1 MKLFKGLCIFGAG
14 VIAGA
19 FVAARAVKEKYQQEA
34 EEEIAEM
41 REYYRELKKESTKVE
56 TAEDDTKE
64 DAKDDF
70 KPIEELEEA
79 KEIIKEKGYINYTH
93 YNDTDIKENNKE
105 EQVDENDTDIK
116 ENNKEEQV
124 DENEI
129 YIIDPEEYG
138 GENGEYD
145 TATLTYFKDGVLAD
159 EVDEIVAYNII
170 GGEENL
176 QPFKDYPDCNA
187 VYVRDD
193 NIMVDYEI
201 LRDPYQ
207 YDEYK
212 MDFSDDRPPHQL

>member
-64 DAKDDF
+64 EPKEEPKDDF

-79 KEIIKEKGYINYTH
+79 KEIIKDKGYINYTH
-93 YNDTDIKENNKE
+93 YNDTDIKENKR
-105 EQVDENDTDIK
+105 
-116 ENNKEEQV
+116 EEQV

-159 EVDEIVAYNII
+159 EVDEIVPYNII

-193 NIMVDYEI
+193 NIMVDYVI

>member
-64 DAKDDF
+64 ESKEEPKDDF

-79 KEIIKEKGYINYTH
+79 KEIIKDKGYINYTH
-93 YNDTDIKENNKE
+93 Y
-105 EQVDENDTDIK
+105 NDTDIK

-145 TATLTYFKDGVLAD
+145 TASLTYFKDGVLAD
-159 EVDEIVAYNII
+159 EVDEIVPYNII

-176 QPFKDYPDCNA
+176 QPFKDHPDCNA

>member
-1 MKLFKGLCIFGAG
+1 MKLFKGLCIFAAGTLVGA
-14 VIAGA
+14 A
-19 FVAARAVKEKYQQEA
+19 VAARAVKEKYQQEA

-41 REYYRELKKESTKVE
+41 REYYRELKKEATKVD
-56 TAEDDTKE
+56 TTEDDTKE
-64 DAKDDF
+64 ESKEDF
-70 KPIEELEEA
+70 RPIEELAEA
-79 KEIIKEKGYINYTH
+79 EGIIKDKGYVNYTN
-93 YNDTDIKENNKE
+93 YNDTDYSENNKE
-105 EQVDENDTDIK
+105 EQVDED
-116 ENNKEEQV
+116 
-124 DENEI
+124 EI
-129 YIIDPEEYG
+129 YIIDPEEFG

-159 EVDEIVAYNII
+159 EVDEIVTYNVI

-176 QPFKDYPDCNA
+176 QPFKDYPDCTA

>member
-1 MKLFKGLCIFGAG
+1 MKLFKGLCIFAAGTLVGA
-14 VIAGA
+14 A
-19 FVAARAVKEKYQQEA
+19 VAAKAVREKYQQEA

-41 REYYRELKKESTKVE
+41 REYYRELKKEATKVD
-56 TAEDDTKE
+56 TTEDDTKE
-64 DAKDDF
+64 ESKEDF
-70 KPIEELEEA
+70 RPIEELAEA
-79 KEIIKEKGYINYTH
+79 EGIIKDKGYVNYTN
-93 YNDTDIKENNKE
+93 YNDTDYNENNKE
-105 EQVDENDTDIK
+105 EQVDED
-116 ENNKEEQV
+116 
-124 DENEI
+124 EI
-129 YIIDPEEYG
+129 YIIDPEEFG

-159 EVDEIVAYNII
+159 EVDEIVTYNVI

-176 QPFKDYPDCNA
+176 QPFKDYPDCTA

-212 MDFSDDRPPHQL
+212 MDFSDDKPPHQL

>member
-64 DAKDDF
+64 ESKEESKEDF

-79 KEIIKEKGYINYTH
+79 KEIIKDKGYINYTH
-93 YNDTDIKENNKE
+93 Y
-105 EQVDENDTDIK
+105 NDTDIK

-145 TATLTYFKDGVLAD
+145 TASLTYFKDGVLAD
-159 EVDEIVAYNII
+159 EVDEIVPYNII

>member
-56 TAEDDTKE
+56 TAEDDSKE
-64 DAKDDF
+64 ESKEESKEDF
-70 KPIEELEEA
+70 KPIEELAEA
-79 KEIIKEKGYINYTH
+79 EEIIKDRGYINYTH
-93 YNDTDIKENNKE
+93 YNDTDIEENNKE
-105 EQVDENDTDIK
+105 ER
-116 ENNKEEQV
+116 V

-145 TATLTYFKDGVLAD
+145 TATLTYFKDGVLTD

-176 QPFKDYPDCNA
+176 QPFKDHPDCNA

>member
-64 DAKDDF
+64 ESKEEPKDDF

-79 KEIIKEKGYINYTH
+79 KEIIKDKGYINYTH
-93 YNDTDIKENNKE
+93 Y
-105 EQVDENDTDIK
+105 NDTDIK

-145 TATLTYFKDGVLAD
+145 TASLTYFKDGVLAD

>member
-64 DAKDDF
+64 ESKEESKEDF
-70 KPIEELEEA
+70 KPIEELAEA
-79 KEIIKEKGYINYTH
+79 EEIIKDRGYINYTH
-93 YNDTDIKENNKE
+93 Y
-105 EQVDENDTDIK
+105 NDTDIK

-159 EVDEIVAYNII
+159 EVDEIVPYNII

>member
-64 DAKDDF
+64 ESKEESKEEF
-70 KPIEELEEA
+70 KPIEELAEA
-79 KEIIKEKGYINYTH
+79 EEIIKDRGYINYTH
-93 YNDTDIKENNKE
+93 Y
-105 EQVDENDTDIK
+105 NDTDIK

-145 TATLTYFKDGVLAD
+145 TASLTYFKDGVLAD
-159 EVDEIVAYNII
+159 EVDEIVPYNII

>member
-1 MKLFKGLCIFGAG
+1 MKLFKGLCIFAAGTLVGA
-14 VIAGA
+14 A
-19 FVAARAVKEKYQQEA
+19 VAAKAVREKYQQEA

-41 REYYRELKKESTKVE
+41 REYYRELKKEATKVD
-56 TAEDDTKE
+56 TTEDDTKE
-64 DAKDDF
+64 ESKEDF
-70 KPIEELEEA
+70 RPIEELAEA
-79 KEIIKEKGYINYTH
+79 EEIIKDKGYVNYTN
-93 YNDTDIKENNKE
+93 YNDTDYNENNKE
-105 EQVDENDTDIK
+105 EQVDED
-116 ENNKEEQV
+116 
-124 DENEI
+124 EI
-129 YIIDPEEYG
+129 YIIDPEEFG

-159 EVDEIVAYNII
+159 EVDEIVTYNII

-176 QPFKDYPDCNA
+176 QPFKDYPDCTA

-212 MDFSDDRPPHQL
+212 MDFSDDKPPHQL

>member
-1 MKLFKGLCIFGAG
+1 MKLFKGLCIFATGAI
-14 VIAGA
+14 VGA
-19 FVAARAVKEKYQQEA
+19 AVAAKAVREKYQQEA

-41 REYYRELKKESTKVE
+41 REYYRELKKEATKVD
-56 TAEDDTKE
+56 TTEDDTKE
-64 DAKDDF
+64 ESKEDF
-70 KPIEELEEA
+70 RPIEELAEA
-79 KEIIKEKGYINYTH
+79 EEIIKDKGYVNYTN
-93 YNDTDIKENNKE
+93 YNDTDYSENNKE
-105 EQVDENDTDIK
+105 EQVDED
-116 ENNKEEQV
+116 
-124 DENEI
+124 EI
-129 YIIDPEEYG
+129 YIIDPEEFG

>member
-1 MKLFKGLCIFGAG
+1 MKLFKGLCIFATGAL
-14 VIAGA
+14 VGA
-19 FVAARAVKEKYQQEA
+19 AVAAKAVREKYQQEA

-41 REYYRELKKESTKVE
+41 REYYRELKKEATKVD
-56 TAEDDTKE
+56 TTEDDTKE
-64 DAKDDF
+64 ESKEDF
-70 KPIEELEEA
+70 RPIEELAEA
-79 KEIIKEKGYINYTH
+79 EEIIKDKGYVNYTN
-93 YNDTDIKENNKE
+93 YNDTDYSENNKE
-105 EQVDENDTDIK
+105 EQVDED
-116 ENNKEEQV
+116 
-124 DENEI
+124 EI
-129 YIIDPEEYG
+129 YIIDPEEFG

-159 EVDEIVAYNII
+159 EVDEIVTYNII

-176 QPFKDYPDCNA
+176 QPFKDYPDCTA

-212 MDFSDDRPPHQL
+212 WDLSDDKPPHQL

>member
-64 DAKDDF
+64 ESKEEPKDDF

-79 KEIIKEKGYINYTH
+79 KEIIKDKGYINYTH
-93 YNDTDIKENNKE
+93 Y
-105 EQVDENDTDIK
+105 NDTDIK

>member
-41 REYYRELKKESTKVE
+41 REYYRELKKESTKAE
-56 TAEDDTKE
+56 TTEDNAKDDTKE
-64 DAKDDF
+64 EPKDDF

-79 KEIIKEKGYINYTH
+79 KEIIKDKGYINYTH
-93 YNDTDIKENNKE
+93 YNDTDIKENKR
-105 EQVDENDTDIK
+105 
-116 ENNKEEQV
+116 EEQV

-159 EVDEIVAYNII
+159 EVDEIVPYNII

>member
-41 REYYRELKKESTKVE
+41 REYYRELTKNAKTPDEDKMLEEDEKRKEEKEENTKN
-56 TAEDDTKE
+56 
-64 DAKDDF
+64 DF

-79 KEIIKEKGYINYTH
+79 KEIIKDKGYINYTH
-93 YNDTDIKENNKE
+93 YNDTDIKENKR
-105 EQVDENDTDIK
+105 
-116 ENNKEEQV
+116 EEQV

-176 QPFKDYPDCNA
+176 QPFKDHPDCNA

>member
-41 REYYRELKKESTKVE
+41 REYYREKDQKRREAEEYEAIVEETETGYKEN
-56 TAEDDTKE
+56 
-64 DAKDDF
+64 F

-79 KEIIKEKGYINYTH
+79 KEIIKDKGYINYTH
-93 YNDTDIKENNKE
+93 YNDTDIKENK
-105 EQVDENDTDIK
+105 
-116 ENNKEEQV
+116 KEEQV

-145 TATLTYFKDGVLAD
+145 TASLTYFKDGVLTD

>member
-1 MKLFKGLCIFGAG
+1 MKLFKGLCIFATGAI
-14 VIAGA
+14 VGA
-19 FVAARAVKEKYQQEA
+19 AVAAKAVREKYQQEA

-41 REYYRELKKESTKVE
+41 REYYRELKKEATKVD
-56 TAEDDTKE
+56 TTEDDTKE
-64 DAKDDF
+64 ESKEEF
-70 KPIEELEEA
+70 KPIEELAEA
-79 KEIIKEKGYINYTH
+79 EGIIKDKGYVNYTN
-93 YNDTDIKENNKE
+93 YNDTDYNENNKE
-105 EQVDENDTDIK
+105 EQVDED
-116 ENNKEEQV
+116 
-124 DENEI
+124 EI
-129 YIIDPEEYG
+129 YIIDPEEFG

-159 EVDEIVAYNII
+159 EVDEIVTYNVI

-176 QPFKDYPDCNA
+176 QPFKDYPDCTA

-212 MDFSDDRPPHQL
+212 MDLSDDKPPHQL

>member
-1 MKLFKGLCIFGAG
+1 
-14 VIAGA
+14 
-19 FVAARAVKEKYQQEA
+19 
-34 EEEIAEM
+34 M

-56 TAEDDTKE
+56 TTEDDTKE
-64 DAKDDF
+64 EPKEDF

-79 KEIIKEKGYINYTH
+79 KEIIKDKGYINYTH

-105 EQVDENDTDIK
+105 ER
-116 ENNKEEQV
+116 V

>member
-64 DAKDDF
+64 ESKEEPKDDF

-79 KEIIKEKGYINYTH
+79 KEIIKDKGYVNYTN
-93 YNDTDIKENNKE
+93 YNDTGYKENKR
-105 EQVDENDTDIK
+105 
-116 ENNKEEQV
+116 EEQV

-145 TATLTYFKDGVLAD
+145 TASLTYFKDGVLAD
-159 EVDEIVAYNII
+159 EVDEIVPYNII

>member
-1 MKLFKGLCIFGAG
+1 MKIFKGLCIFGAG

-41 REYYRELKKESTKVE
+41 REYYRELKKESTKAE

-64 DAKDDF
+64 EPKDDF

-79 KEIIKEKGYINYTH
+79 KEIIKDKGYINYTH
-93 YNDTDIKENNKE
+93 YNDTDIKENKR
-105 EQVDENDTDIK
+105 
-116 ENNKEEQV
+116 EEQV

>member
-41 REYYRELKKESTKVE
+41 REYYRELTKNAKTPDEDKMLEEDEKRKEE
-56 TAEDDTKE
+56 KE
-64 DAKDDF
+64 EPKDDF

-79 KEIIKEKGYINYTH
+79 KEIIKDRGYINYTH
-93 YNDTDIKENNKE
+93 YNDTDIKENR
-105 EQVDENDTDIK
+105 
-116 ENNKEEQV
+116 KEEQV

>member
-64 DAKDDF
+64 ESKEEPKDDF

-79 KEIIKEKGYINYTH
+79 KEIIKDKGYINYTH

-105 EQVDENDTDIK
+105 ER
-116 ENNKEEQV
+116 V

-145 TATLTYFKDGVLAD
+145 TASLTYFKDGVLAD

>member
-1 MKLFKGLCIFGAG
+1 MKLFKGLCIFATGAI
-14 VIAGA
+14 VGA
-19 FVAARAVKEKYQQEA
+19 AVAAKAVREKYQQEA

-41 REYYRELKKESTKVE
+41 REYYRELKKEATKVD
-56 TAEDDTKE
+56 TTEDDTKE
-64 DAKDDF
+64 ESKEEF
-70 KPIEELEEA
+70 KPIEELAEA
-79 KEIIKEKGYINYTH
+79 EGIIKDKGYVNYTN
-93 YNDTDIKENNKE
+93 YNDTDLKENNRE
-105 EQVDENDTDIK
+105 ERVDED
-116 ENNKEEQV
+116 
-124 DENEI
+124 EI
-129 YIIDPEEYG
+129 YIIDPEEFG

-159 EVDEIVAYNII
+159 EVDEIVTYNII

-176 QPFKDYPDCNA
+176 QPFKDYPDCTA

-212 MDFSDDRPPHQL
+212 MDFSDDKPPHQL

>member
-64 DAKDDF
+64 ESKEEPKDDF
-70 KPIEELEEA
+70 KPIEELAEA
-79 KEIIKEKGYINYTH
+79 EEIIKDRGYINYTH
-93 YNDTDIKENNKE
+93 Y
-105 EQVDENDTDIK
+105 NDTDIK

>member
-64 DAKDDF
+64 ESKEESKEDF
-70 KPIEELEEA
+70 KPIEELAEA
-79 KEIIKEKGYINYTH
+79 EEIIKDRGYINYTH

-105 EQVDENDTDIK
+105 ER
-116 ENNKEEQV
+116 V

-212 MDFSDDRPPHQL
+212 MDFSDDKPPHQL

>member
-41 REYYRELKKESTKVE
+41 REYYRELKKEATKVD
-56 TAEDDTKE
+56 TTEDDTKE
-64 DAKDDF
+64 ETKEESKEDF
-70 KPIEELEEA
+70 RPIEELAEA
-79 KEIIKEKGYINYTH
+79 EGIIKDKGYVNYTN
-93 YNDTDIKENNKE
+93 YNDTDYNENNKE
-105 EQVDENDTDIK
+105 EQVDED
-116 ENNKEEQV
+116 
-124 DENEI
+124 EI
-129 YIIDPEEYG
+129 YIIDPEEFG

-159 EVDEIVAYNII
+159 EVDEIVTYNVI

-176 QPFKDYPDCNA
+176 QPFKDYPDCTA

-212 MDFSDDRPPHQL
+212 MDFSDDKPPHQL

>member
-41 REYYRELKKESTKVE
+41 REYYRELKKESTKAE

-64 DAKDDF
+64 ESKEEPKDDF

-79 KEIIKEKGYINYTH
+79 EEIIKDRGYINYTH
-93 YNDTDIKENNKE
+93 Y
-105 EQVDENDTDIK
+105 NDTDIK

-159 EVDEIVAYNII
+159 EVDEIVPYNII

>member
-41 REYYRELKKESTKVE
+41 REYYREKDQKRREAEEYEAIVEETETGYKEK
-56 TAEDDTKE
+56 
-64 DAKDDF
+64 F

-93 YNDTDIKENNKE
+93 YNDTDIKENKR
-105 EQVDENDTDIK
+105 
-116 ENNKEEQV
+116 EEQV

-138 GENGEYD
+138 GENGEYV
-145 TATLTYFKDGVLAD
+145 TASLTYFKDGVLTD

-176 QPFKDYPDCNA
+176 QPFKDHPDCNA

>member
-56 TAEDDTKE
+56 TTEDNTKE
-64 DAKDDF
+64 ESKEESKDDF
-70 KPIEELEEA
+70 KPIEELAEA
-79 KEIIKEKGYINYTH
+79 EEIIKDRGYINYTH

-105 EQVDENDTDIK
+105 ER
-116 ENNKEEQV
+116 V

-212 MDFSDDRPPHQL
+212 MDFSDDKPPHQL